1 MTVLPFAGKIRW
13 PLDRQRLWRIVGGV
27 SIRIKILGIVMA
39 MVIIPGLVVTVQV
52 RSMLTRTLREQLHQ
66 QGVAVARDVAA
77 RSTDLI
83 LINDLYGLNRLLRD
97 TRAHNP
103 DVRYIFLVTA
113 DGEVLAH
120 TFSQGFPRDLLSAHP
135 LPVGAAE
142 HVQPLRTEEG
152 IVWDATTSIFEGRA
166 GVARVGM
173 GEQRLWQVV
182 NSVTGQIA
190 FSIAFVSLLG
200 IGAAS
205 TLTWLLTRPIRELVA
220 ATERVGKGDY
230 SLRVHRWADD
240 EIGDLAEAF
249 SRMVAQL
256 EQAEAERMERERLR
270 QFYLKRV
277 IQAQEEE
284 RKRLAREL
292 HDETGQALASLM
304 VGLRNVEEA
313 ETADAMHQRIR
324 DLREVLAA
332 TLDRVRRL
340 AFDLRPSVLD
350 DLGLVAAIRRYA
362 QQYGERFGAPVE
374 VEAVGWERVRLT
386 AETETAIYRIVQEA
400 LTNVARHAPRARV
413 SVLLQVHGRE
423 LSVIVEDDGPGFD
436 AEAVFAREVGQSK
449 LGLYGMQERADLIGA
464 RLAIESQPGAG
475 TTIYLRVPLAG
486 PPGLAMEE
494 PYVAAHPH
502 PSG

>member
-1 MTVLPFAGKIRW
+1 MNASALASKARW

-27 SIRIKILGIVMA
+27 SIRTKILGIVMA

-52 RSMLTRTLREQLHQ
+52 RSTLTRTLREQLHQ

-77 RSTDLI
+77 RSTDLV

-103 DVRYIFLVTA
+103 DIRYIFLVTPE
-113 DGEVLAH
+113 GEVLAH

-135 LPVGAAE
+135 LPADAAE

-152 IVWDATTSIFEGRA
+152 IVWDTATPIFEGRA
-166 GVARVGM
+166 GIARVGL

-182 NSVTGQIA
+182 NSITGQIA
-190 FSIAFVSLLG
+190 FSIAFVSVLG

-205 TLTWLLTRPIRELVA
+205 ALTWLLTRPIRELVA
-220 ATERVGKGDY
+220 ATERVGRGDY
-230 SLRVHRWADD
+230 ALRVERWADD

-249 SRMVAQL
+249 SHMVAQL
-256 EQAEAERMERERLR
+256 AQAETERVERERLR

-350 DLGLVAAIRRYA
+350 DLGLVAAVRRYV
-362 QQYGERFGAPVE
+362 QQYGERFGVPVE
-374 VEAVGWERVRLT
+374 VQAVGWEGVRLT

-413 SVLLQVHGRE
+413 SVLLQAHDQE
-423 LSVIVEDDGPGFD
+423 LSVIIEDDGPGFD
-436 AEAVFAREVGQSK
+436 AEAVFAREAGQSK

-475 TTIYLRVPLAG
+475 TTIYLRVPLDGA
-486 PPGLAMEE
+486 PRAPKEE
-494 PYVAAHPH
+494 HHASAHPH
-502 PSG
+502 PAG